1 MDDLLKELEALKIK
15 NDFYEDTTW
24 SLCIDLIQRS
34 FVPQKMIGMERP
46 CEEEDF
52 REYRLTV
59 DKNLHNINSMLQHI
73 LNKHQE
79 KHVLICNITEMTRIF
94 GMNLLLLIGEQ
105 NERNIWNTIE
115 CISISK
121 ELISGFCV
129 LFTCGR
135 ISQFLSD
142 HKNLSNLLLMLRP
155 KLLKDTW
162 KTYPSAVACYKWIL
176 LQTEVNIIFLRFCR
190 L

>member
-1 MDDLLKELEALKIK
+1 MDDLLKKLETLKIK
-15 NDFYEDTTW
+15 NEFCEDTTW

-59 DKNLHNINSMLQHI
+59 DKNLHNISFMLQHI
-73 LNKHQE
+73 LNKHKE
-79 KHVLICNITEMTRIF
+79 KHVQLCNITEMTRIF

-105 NERNIWNTIE
+105 NEKNIWNTIE
-115 CISISK
+115 CVSISK

-129 LFTCGR
+129 LFTSES

-142 HKNLSNLLLMLRP
+142 HKNLNNLLLMLRP

-176 LQTEVNIIFLRFCR
+176 QEAEVNTIFLRFCR